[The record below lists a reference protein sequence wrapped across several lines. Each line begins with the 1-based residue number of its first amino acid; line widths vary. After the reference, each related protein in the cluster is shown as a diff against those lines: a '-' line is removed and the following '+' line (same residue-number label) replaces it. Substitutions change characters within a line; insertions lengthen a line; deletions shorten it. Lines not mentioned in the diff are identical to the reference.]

1 MRESSASHST
11 LKEPNDPLLGKEDEC
26 DLVECDLVMKG
37 GITSGIVYPP
47 VVIELAKKHRF
58 RSIGGTSAGAI
69 AAAVTAA
76 AEYGRETGGFERLG
90 NVNDEL
96 KRKDFLLNLF
106 QPSPELKPLMA
117 LLKRFLPRSRP
128 ANEKIKN
135 HLLLKIEEAKNKLFS
150 CVRKINFPV
159 LGVGVGLLLTF
170 ILAGLSRIAFL
181 VIQNLV
187 SKPLEPSELISKPLE
202 LSDQFFLWSFLT
214 PLLVI
219 GAILCLLGYVV
230 GSLGEMIFH
239 HLPNNFFGMCIG
251 RTDKAGK
258 RKAEALTDWLS
269 RRIDYI
275 AGLNDGEGPLTF
287 GHLYSKLFPGGRCP
301 DRDNNEK
308 NIDLKM
314 VTTNLSHNQ
323 PYTLPFRT
331 HDFLFHEGDF
341 RRLFPCYIV
350 QYLKKNS
357 YKNPNVELPAESA
370 YHYLPEADKLP
381 VIVATRMSL
390 SFPILLSAIPLY
402 TVCASALEKD
412 KTLKFASLEEKEPEA
427 WTDTKNSHKIPAK
440 LQRNWFSDGGICS
453 NFPIHFFDDW
463 LPNRPT
469 FGINLTTLSNEAL
482 EDQGAQRTVNKDYQS
497 ASFKSVNSDSQLV
510 AGQAREEL
518 VPDIYL
524 PKADDE
530 VPPDWIK
537 LDGNLINFL
546 RQILQTSQG
555 YRETMQSGLPGYQ
568 ERIVQIRLAPG
579 EGGLNLGMEP
589 ELINRMMERGRRA
602 GQKLCDKN
610 EFDFNKHQWVRLVL
624 LLSLLEKNFEVIHK
638 KALKPPG
645 SLDYECLLKEQK
657 KQPDEYPFSYYG
669 NHRTDAEEATAK
681 AQRSIEALRVFTDQI
696 WLQPPNVHLQDKLL
710 MEKIVLRMMAE
721 F

>member
-1 MRESSASHST
+1 MIESSACHST
-11 LKEPNDPLLGKEDEC
+11 LKEPNDPFLGKKD
-26 DLVECDLVMKG
+26 ECDLVMKG

-76 AEYGRETGGFERLG
+76 AEYGRENGGFGRLDA
-90 NVNDEL
+90 VNNEL
-96 KRKDFLLNLF
+96 KKKNFLLNLF
-106 QPSPELKPLMA
+106 QPSPELKPLME
-117 LLKRFLPRSRP
+117 LLKRFLPRSSP
-128 ANEKIKN
+128 VDEQQEKN
-135 HLLLKIEEAKNKLFS
+135 HPKWLEASKNLLSILKVGFS
-150 CVRKINFPV
+150 VR
-159 LGVGVGLLLTF
+159 GVGVGFLLTL
-170 ILAGLSRIAFL
+170 ILAGLSIVAFF

-187 SKPLEPSELISKPLE
+187 SEQPKS
-202 LSDQFFLWSFLT
+202 SDQFVLWSFLT

-219 GAILCLLGYVV
+219 GTILCLLGNVI

-251 RTDKAGK
+251 HTDEAGK
-258 RKAEALTDWLS
+258 RKAEALTDWLC
-269 RRIDYI
+269 RRTDFI
-275 AGLNDGEGPLTF
+275 AGLDNGKSPLTF
-287 GHLYSKLFPGGRCP
+287 GDLYNKPFSDGGCL
-301 DRDNNEK
+301 DRHKDKK

-314 VTTNLSHNQ
+314 VTTNLSQNQ

-331 HDFLFHEGDF
+331 QNFLFHEGDF
-341 RRLFPCYIV
+341 RRLFPCYV
-350 QYLKKNS
+350 VEYLKKNS
-357 YKNPNVELPAESA
+357 YKNSNVKLPSESV

-390 SFPILLSAIPLY
+390 SFPILLSAVPLY
-402 TVCASALEKD
+402 TICASALEKD
-412 KTLKFASLEEKEPEA
+412 GSFKSDALKKIKEEPEA
-427 WTDTKNSHKIPAK
+427 WTDIKDSHVVPNI

-482 EDQGAQRTVNKDYQS
+482 EDQEAQRTVNPDFQS
-497 ASFKSVNSDSQLV
+497 ASFKFVNSEGQLV
-510 AGQAREEL
+510 ACQVREEL

-524 PKADDE
+524 PKANDE

-555 YRETMQSGLPGYQ
+555 YRETIQSRLPGYQ

-589 ELINRMMERGRRA
+589 ELINCMMKRGRRA
-602 GQKLCDKN
+602 GELLIN
-610 EFDFNKHQWVRLVL
+610 GFDFNEHQWMRLVL
-624 LLSLLEKNFEVIHK
+624 LLGLLEKNFEVIHT
-638 KALKPPG
+638 KALKSPRSLGPGSLNYYEYSG
-645 SLDYECLLKEQK
+645 SLDYECLLEDQK
-657 KQPDEYPFSYYG
+657 KRPYKYPYSYYG
-669 NHRTDAEEATAK
+669 NHRTDGEEATEKAK
-681 AQRSIEALRVFTDQI
+681 RSIEDLRRCTEQV
-696 WLQPPNVHLQDKLL
+696 WLQPRDIHLQDKLL
-710 MEKIVLRMMAE
+710 MEKMVLRIMAE